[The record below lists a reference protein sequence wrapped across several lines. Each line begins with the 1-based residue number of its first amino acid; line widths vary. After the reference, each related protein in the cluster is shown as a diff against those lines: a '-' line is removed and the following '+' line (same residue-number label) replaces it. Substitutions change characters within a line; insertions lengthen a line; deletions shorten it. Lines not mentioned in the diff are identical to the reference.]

1 MEDRMRATLR
11 PLLTIALGLLFVAAA
26 SAGQLERRLLTA
38 KDYPGS
44 RDRQYQVFVPTS
56 YDGRT
61 PVPMIMVLHGCRQT
75 EANMINETRFR
86 DLAERDGFIVVYPFI
101 TSFDG
106 LRNPNCWGFFLDQ
119 HVHQGAGEVEDL
131 HQVALE
137 VEAAFR
143 IDRQRRYVTG
153 LSSGA
158 GMAVVLATAYSEYFA
173 AAGSVAGLPYSET
186 SSTVGFVCANPGIFK
201 PVSAVIDAMRAEQR
215 RPGEQRPV
223 PIMAIHSNNDCTV
236 NPLGSR
242 NIRDSWLRR
251 YGASQ
256 TAVGT
261 ASCTAEGVACTHTRY
276 GTAQRS
282 VVETV
287 FYEGQR
293 GDITGAG
300 SHYWV
305 GDNRGEF
312 ANPTGPS
319 ATDLLWTFFRGHPF
333 AEHPPP
339 TVAIGSASASGTSVT
354 VAGTASAPAGSS
366 IAEVTVRLE
375 GSSPQPQQ
383 TASGTTNWTVIFD
396 NLPDNRRYTPVATVK
411 DSDGLTTSVTGTPVV
426 VGTVL
431 QNEPPTAA
439 VTTVSV
445 AGDCVTLAGTAADT
459 DGTVARVTV
468 ELGTRGPNSAI
479 LGGSGFQYQE
489 CGLPSGT
496 YATRAVATDD
506 DGARSAAAT
515 GPSATVSPLE
525 TISADWQAHMV
536 AGRLRIY
543 GAPCRSIGFGACD
556 SDFAE
561 LFLAH
566 RFAQFPLHRRPPAT
580 DWYEDPQNI
589 R

>member
-1 MEDRMRATLR
+1 MHATLR
-11 PLLTIALGLLFVAAA
+11 PLLTVALCLLFAAAA
-26 SAGQLERRLLTA
+26 SAERLERRLLTA
-38 KDYPGS
+38 KSYPGS

-56 YDGRT
+56 YDGQT
-61 PVPMIMVLHGCRQT
+61 PVPMVMVLHGCRQT

-86 DLAERDGFIVVYPFI
+86 EVAERDGFIVVYPFI

-119 HVHQGAGEVEDL
+119 HIHQGAGEVEDL
-131 HQVALE
+131 HQIALE

-143 IDRQRRYVTG
+143 IDPQRRYVTG

-186 SSTVGFVCANPGIFK
+186 SSSVGFVCANPGTFK
-201 PVSAVIDAMRAEQR
+201 PVSAVVDAMRAEQR
-215 RPGEQRPV
+215 RPEEQRPV
-223 PIMAIHSNNDCTV
+223 PIMAIHSSNDCTV

-242 NIRDSWLRR
+242 NIRDSWLQR
-251 YGASQ
+251 YGVSQ
-256 TAVGT
+256 TAVGS
-261 ASCTAEGVACTHTRY
+261 ASCAAEGVACTHTRF

-293 GDITGAG
+293 GDIIGAG

-319 ATDLLWTFFRGHPF
+319 ATDLLWAFFRAHPF
-333 AEHPPP
+333 ADHPPP
-339 TVAIGSASASGTSVT
+339 SISIGSASASGTSVT

-375 GSSPQPQQ
+375 GSSPQAPK
-383 TASGTTNWTVIFD
+383 AAMGTTNWTVTFG
-396 NLPDNRRYTPVATVK
+396 NLPNDRRYTPVATAK
-411 DSDGLTTSVTGTPVV
+411 DSEGQTASVTGTPVV
-426 VGTVL
+426 VGTVP
-431 QNEPPTAA
+431 QNAPPTAA
-439 VTTVSV
+439 INTVSV
-445 AGDCVTLAGTAADT
+445 AGDCVTVAGTAADT
-459 DGTVARVTV
+459 DGTIARVAV
-468 ELGTRGPNSAI
+468 ELGNRGFKPAT
-479 LGGSGFQYQE
+479 LAAGGGFQYQE
-489 CGLPSGT
+489 CGLPGGT
-496 YATRAVATDD
+496 YATRAEATDD
-506 DGARSAAAT
+506 EGARSAVAT
-515 GPSATVSPLE
+515 GPSATVSALE
-525 TISADWQAHMV
+525 TVSADWQTHMN
-536 AGRLRIY
+536 AGRLRVY
-543 GAPCRSIGFGACD
+543 GAPCRSVGFGACD
-556 SDFAE
+556 SGFAE

-566 RFAQFPLHRRPPAT
+566 QFNPFPLHRRPPST
-580 DWYEDPQNI
+580 DWYVDPQNI

>member
-1 MEDRMRATLR
+1 
-11 PLLTIALGLLFVAAA
+11 
-26 SAGQLERRLLTA
+26 
-38 KDYPGS
+38 
-44 RDRQYQVFVPTS
+44 VFVPAS

-61 PVPMIMVLHGCRQT
+61 AVPMVMVLHGCRQT

-86 DLAERDGFIVVYPFI
+86 DVAERDGFIVVYPFI
-101 TSFDG
+101 TSYDG

-119 HVHQGAGEVEDL
+119 HIHQGAGEVEDL

-143 IDRQRRYVTG
+143 IDPQRRYVAG

-186 SSTVGFVCANPGIFK
+186 SSSVGFVCANPGTFK
-201 PVSAVIDAMRAEQR
+201 SVAAVVDAMRAEQR
-215 RPGEQRPV
+215 RPEEQRQV

-251 YGASQ
+251 YGVAP
-256 TAVGT
+256 TPAGT
-261 ASCTAEGVACTHTRY
+261 ATCAAEGVACTHNRY

-287 FYEGQR
+287 FYEGRR
-293 GDITGAG
+293 GDIIGAG

-319 ATDLLWTFFRGHPF
+319 ATDLLWTFFRAHPF

-339 TVAIGSASASGTSVT
+339 TATIGSASAGGTSVT
-354 VAGTASAPAGSS
+354 VAGTASASAGSS
-366 IAEVTVRLE
+366 VAEVTVRLE
-375 GSSPQPQQ
+375 GSSPQPPRP
-383 TASGTTNWTVIFD
+383 ASGTTSWTVTFGD
-396 NLPDNRRYTPVATVK
+396 LPDNRRYTPVATAR
-411 DSDGLTTSVTGTPVV
+411 DSDGQTASVTGTPVV
-426 VGTVL
+426 VGTVP

-439 VTTVSV
+439 IGTVSV
-445 AGDCVTLAGTAADT
+445 AGDCVTVAGTAADT
-459 DGTVARVTV
+459 DGTVTRVVV
-468 ELGTRGPNSAI
+468 ELGSRGSKPAT
-479 LGGSGFQYQE
+479 LGAGGFRYQE
-489 CGLPSGT
+489 CGLPGGT

-506 DGARSAAAT
+506 DGAQSMAAT
-515 GPSATVSPLE
+515 GPSVTVSPLE
-525 TISADWQAHMV
+525 TASANWQAHMS
-536 AGRLRIY
+536 AGRLRVY
-543 GAPCRSIGFGACD
+543 LAPCRSVGFGACD
-556 SDFAE
+556 SGFAE
-561 LFLAH
+561 LFVAH
-566 RFAQFPLHRRPPAT
+566 QFNPFPLHRRPPST
-580 DWYEDPQNI
+580 DWYEDPQNV